1 MKESSYD
8 PYREQKR
15 LEKIWRILFDWVIPP
30 VVSIAVSILTVLM
43 VLKFKG

>member
-15 LEKIWRILFDWVIPP
+15 LEKIWRILFDWVIPTI
-30 VVSIAVSILTVLM
+30 VSIVVSILTVLM

>member
-15 LEKIWRILFDWVIPP
+15 LEKIWRILFRLGNTTDSQYCGFNTDSFDGIE
-30 VVSIAVSILTVLM
+30 I
-43 VLKFKG
+43 